1 MTRLSLSCFSP
12 SPFIIKST
20 PASRITTSSE
30 QAASAN
36 AAPANAQ
43 EGSHTPLRQHAPPPP
58 KKRPRIGPFKLDIGI
73 PGTANR
79 KTAITYIPLGGT
91 ISAEG
96 TEHAYKAGEISGKA
110 LLKTAH
116 VPHNVRITIED
127 NPPFTMDSKD
137 LSPEHLLALRSNI
150 LKKLETA
157 DSIVLTH
164 GSDTMAVSAFFLHL
178 TIPKEKMTGKK
189 IIFAGSMKPANFEK
203 PDGPKNLSNA
213 MRLAKTPNLQG
224 IMVVMNASGEV
235 FSPPYFDKKHTDTV
249 AAFKAVNSKPAA
261 HITRIPLLNKHV
273 VSIKNEP
280 AAPARTFDIG
290 DTQNLPYVPVIQSQA
305 SVDPATIIE
314 DIQTKIG
321 KGARAIVYAGTGN
334 GTIHQRIEAAIPG
347 IIAETGVPII
357 RATKVGDGEVTRNDT
372 FKDDLHGTIC
382 AGKLVP
388 DMAVI
393 LAQVAIAEAA
403 HQGSGMASDAL
414 RTAFDDYQTAKKE
427 EEHAV

>member
-12 SPFIIKST
+12 SPFITKST
-20 PASRITTSSE
+20 SDSRITTSSE

-36 AAPANAQ
+36 AAPANEQ
-43 EGSHTPLRQHAPPPP
+43 EGARTPLRQHTPLPR
-58 KKRPRIGPFKLDIGI
+58 KKIRFGDYKLNIAI
-73 PGTANR
+73 PGTVNR
-79 KTAITYIPLGGT
+79 KPAIEYIPLGGT

-96 TEHAYKAGEISGKA
+96 TEHDYKAGERSGKA
-110 LLKTAH
+110 LLGTAH
-116 VPHNVRITIED
+116 IPHNVRITVED

-178 TIPKEKMTGKK
+178 TIPKEQMTGKK

-203 PDGPKNLSNA
+203 PDGPTNLSNA
-213 MRLAKTPNLQG
+213 LRLAKTPNLQG

-334 GTIHQRIEAAIPG
+334 GTIHRDIEAAIPG
-347 IIAETGVPII
+347 IIAQTGVPII

-393 LAQVAIAEAA
+393 LAQVALAEAA

-427 EEHAV
+427 EGHAV